1 MDRLLLIAGRVLLS
15 VIFILS
21 GISKIT
27 GWSGTEGMLVSKG
40 VPLAPVALAVVILV
54 EIVGGL
60 MVLSGFHAKWAAIVL
75 FLYLIPT
82 TLMFHAF
89 WGLPSDQQQNMMA
102 HFLKNVSIMGGL
114 LVTASVSRK

>member
-1 MDRLLLIAGRVLLS
+1 
-15 VIFILS
+15 
-21 GISKIT
+21 
-27 GWSGTEGMLVSKG
+27 
-40 VPLAPVALAVVILV
+40 
-54 EIVGGL
+54 

-89 WGLPSDQQQNMMA
+89 WGLPSDQQQSMMA